1 MRILTLVVTAA
12 VALSTLQ
19 AASAQTRIQP
29 SKPTPTVD
37 SVKQKAPARAR
48 PDLVIAN
55 TLKVGPDEF
64 KVYIKNQGVANC
76 PKTGMKVSNTSSG
89 GTGILQIPAL
99 TAGSG
104 QWVLAKIWPNV
115 KDGDRF
121 VLVADHDNAV
131 AEIKE
136 NNNTYAFNW

>member
-1 MRILTLVVTAA
+1 MKTFAYALVAALALGATQTA
-12 VALSTLQ
+12 VAAERAKPSQPT
-19 AASAQTRIQP
+19 AQTLKVQP
-29 SKPTPTVD
+29 YGAK
-37 SVKQKAPARAR
+37 

-64 KVYIKNQGVANC
+64 KVYIKNQGNAHC
-76 PKTGMKVSNTSSG
+76 PQTGMKVTNASSG

-99 TAGSG
+99 PAGNG
-104 QWVLAKIWPNV
+104 EWVLAKIWPNV

-121 VLVADHDNAV
+121 LLVADHNNAV

-136 NNNTYAFNW
+136 NNNKYAFNW